1 MLISIAIYASLHILG
16 VDLTRTTPM
25 TANPHQT
32 KIEAIREAGMTY
44 TAIAR
49 RAGCDIST
57 LFRIRQGEIPD
68 PKYSVGRAIDQ
79 LHSEVCAGTL
89 PAA

>member
-1 MLISIAIYASLHILG
+1 
-16 VDLTRTTPM
+16 M